1 MDYIKWHVDF
11 KRKSCI
17 EIKNKIEMLLVDQF
31 NLSIEDLYY
40 ILNIY
45 NIYEISL
52 EPMKTITYY
61 NKKVLFKNKYIYNKW
76 FNSYVNLS
84 KQIDNY
90 KNSKEKEEHNK
101 EFIDEFYRSNKENL
115 YDPLHNT
122 FNINYYINNNI
133 FPTNENYDRDILY
146 RIINLDELFKLYEFE
161 FINETYKNKLTLKQ
175 HKYIIDIMMKN
186 YEIINDNNIVY
197 KYCYNNYSYV
207 HNFYNFIKRF
217 IEEIVDNCNET
228 NKKLAIDHLVKVI
241 YSYISILLEYDIHLL
256 SHNYLCNEYCYVKED
271 FKCIK
276 IILQLLILFYYS
288 KLPKH
293 YLENNIEYINCFY
306 KLFIN
311 CNEFI
316 TYRTDKQNIEY
327 MKELNINLDD
337 CINKFMYKYNK
348 INNKKQNYNTKTD
361 KQIKYNDIETNTE
374 NKDIK
379 QDCVIKVE
387 TLNITI
393 NN

>member
-1 MDYIKWHVDF
+1 MITLKDCLNKYNDYVESLSNQYNYFEIIDKYCIIPVKYNKIIKEDLIYLLCYLNIANDIYYDKMKYIIYYDNLPKDF
-11 KRKSCI
+11 KYY
-17 EIKNKIEMLLVDQF
+17 F
-31 NLSIEDLYY
+31 NH
-40 ILNIY
+40 
-45 NIYEISL
+45 
-52 EPMKTITYY
+52 
-61 NKKVLFKNKYIYNKW
+61 KVLHLDENNNNNNNMTRFSFPKVNNRSPFQMKRAIFPNPSYN
-76 FNSYVNLS
+76 NQNN
-84 KQIDNY
+84 NY
-90 KNSKEKEEHNK
+90 KG
-101 EFIDEFYRSNKENL
+101 Y
-115 YDPLHNT
+115 
-122 FNINYYINNNI
+122 NINYFIKHNI

-161 FINETYKNKLTLKQ
+161 FINETYKNKLMLYQ
-175 HKYIIDIMMKN
+175 HKYIINIIMN
-186 YEIINDNNIVY
+186 
-197 KYCYNNYSYV
+197 NNYTYTYTY
-207 HNFYNFIKRF
+207 NLYNFIKRF

-256 SHNYLCNEYCYVKED
+256 LHNYLCNEYCYVKEN

-276 IILQLLILFYYS
+276 IILQLLILYYYS
-288 KLPKH
+288 KLPKY

-316 TYRTDKQNIEY
+316 TYRTDEQNIEY

-348 INNKKQNYNTKTD
+348 INNQKQNYNTKID

-374 NKDIK
+374 NNNIK

>member
-1 MDYIKWHVDF
+1 MITLKDCLDKYNDYKKDLKNQMNYFETID
-11 KRKSCI
+11 
-17 EIKNKIEMLLVDQF
+17 NKIIKPIEQT
-31 NLSIEDLYY
+31 NLYKEDLIHVLCFLNVVNEKYNEPMKHIKFYNNDTIKEFNIVCCRYGKCIPNVSTY
-40 ILNIY
+40 IWGIY
-45 NIYEISL
+45 NISFFI
-52 EPMKTITYY
+52 
-61 NKKVLFKNKYIYNKW
+61 KY
-76 FNSYVNLS
+76 
-84 KQIDNY
+84 
-90 KNSKEKEEHNK
+90 
-101 EFIDEFYRSNKENL
+101 
-115 YDPLHNT
+115 
-122 FNINYYINNNI
+122 NI

-161 FINETYKNKLTLKQ
+161 FINETYKNKLMLYQ
-175 HKYIIDIMMKN
+175 HKYIIDIIMIN
-186 YEIINDNNIVY
+186 YISTCENNIMFNIY
-197 KYCYNNYSYV
+197 QHNNYINIY
-207 HNFYNFIKRF
+207 NFYNFIKRF

-228 NKKLAIDHLVKVI
+228 NKKLAINHLVKVI
-241 YSYISILLEYDIHLL
+241 YSYISILIEYDIHLL
-256 SHNYLCNEYCYVKED
+256 LHNYLCNEYCYVKED
-271 FKCIK
+271 FKSIK
-276 IILQLLILFYYS
+276 IILQLLILYYYS
-288 KLPKH
+288 KLPKY

-306 KLFIN
+306 RLFIN

-316 TYRTDKQNIEY
+316 TYRTDEQNIEY

-348 INNKKQNYNTKTD
+348 INNQKQNCNTKID